1 MDRLPLTAL
10 LCAAAIAVSAPASA
24 QSTFNYYTPPKLLKQ
39 GKNTTPVGGNG
50 TVVIKVLVNK
60 DGTFKVQGVV
70 HSTNHED
77 DTAALEIAA
86 TSTYKPATR
95 GPVKETA
102 FYDYTLKFVGRA
114 ASAGAGGE
122 TDASGLAQYERMIRA
137 ANYSGASTGLKT
149 YLQSHGDDAR
159 AHLDL
164 GIAATF
170 LNQFADASA
179 AFDKAGDIPAN
190 YKSVAGKAYAE
201 AAVERVQA
209 KDYDAGIALAKKA
222 VALAP
227 SFATYNT
234 LGFGENASGNY
245 AAAIVDLEKARSLG
259 ASEGVSAKQRALVD
273 ANLAATYLEAGN
285 TDKAKEI
292 AAEARQLDPQ
302 TSTEGLFV
310 NFYAKQAADLNAAGK
325 SAEAAAIYEQAAAIG
340 PSAAATLYA
349 QAALAYLR
357 VKPTPD
363 NAKAKVDADK
373 ALAADPASALANFAK
388 GVALANDGKSKDAMD
403 FLKKAADASKKGNDP
418 GLTSAIEN
426 TIKQLS
432 GAK

>member
-1 MDRLPLTAL
+1 MHRLPLTAL
-10 LCAAAIAVSAPASA
+10 LCAAAIAAPAPASA
-24 QSTFNYYTPPKLLKQ
+24 QSTFNYYTAPKLVKQ
-39 GKNTTPVGGNG
+39 GKNTTPVAGNG

-60 DGTFKVQGVV
+60 DGSSKVQGVV
-70 HSTNHED
+70 HSTNHGD
-77 DTAALEIAA
+77 DAAALEIAA

-114 ASAGAGGE
+114 ASTAP
-122 TDASGLAQYERMIRA
+122 TDPSGLAQYERMIRA

-149 YLQSHGDDAR
+149 YLQSHADDAR
-159 AHLDL
+159 AQLDL

-170 LNQFADASA
+170 LNQFADAAA

-234 LGFGENASGNY
+234 LGFGENASANY

-259 ASEGVSAKQRALVD
+259 ASEGVTAKQRALVD
-273 ANLAATYLEAGN
+273 ANLAATYLAAGN

-325 SAEAAAIYEQAAAIG
+325 SAEAAAVYEQAAAIG
-340 PSAAATLYA
+340 PSSAATLYA

-403 FLKKAADASKKGNDP
+403 FLKKADDESKKGNDP

-432 GAK
+432 GTK

>member
-1 MDRLPLTAL
+1 MHRLPLTAL
-10 LCAAAIAVSAPASA
+10 LCAAAIAAPAPASA
-24 QSTFNYYTPPKLLKQ
+24 QSTFNYYTAPKLVKQ
-39 GKNTTPVGGNG
+39 GKNTTPVAGNG

-60 DGTFKVQGVV
+60 DGSSKVQGVV
-70 HSTNHED
+70 HSTNHGD
-77 DTAALEIAA
+77 DAAALEIAA

-114 ASAGAGGE
+114 ASTAP
-122 TDASGLAQYERMIRA
+122 TDPSGLAQYERMIRA

-149 YLQSHGDDAR
+149 YLQSHADDAR
-159 AHLDL
+159 AQLDL

-170 LNQFADASA
+170 LNQFADAAA

-201 AAVERVQA
+201 AAVERDGFLRERDTGVVVL
-209 KDYDAGIALAKKA
+209 GLN
-222 VALAP
+222 ALAP

-234 LGFGENASGNY
+234 LGFGENASANY

-259 ASEGVSAKQRALVD
+259 ASEGVTAKQRALVD
-273 ANLAATYLEAGN
+273 ANLAATYLAAGN

-325 SAEAAAIYEQAAAIG
+325 SAEAAAVYEQAAAIG
-340 PSAAATLYA
+340 PSSAATLYA

-403 FLKKAADASKKGNDP
+403 FLKKADDESKKGNDP

-432 GAK
+432 GTK